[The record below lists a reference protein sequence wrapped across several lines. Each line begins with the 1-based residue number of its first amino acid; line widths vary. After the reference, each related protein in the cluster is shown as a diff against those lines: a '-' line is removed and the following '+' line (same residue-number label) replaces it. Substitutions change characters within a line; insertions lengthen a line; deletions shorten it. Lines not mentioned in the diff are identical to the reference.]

1 MKTAT
6 VRQIRNSFPE
16 VLRHIRN
23 GESVAITSRRK
34 IVATLTPPIEP
45 KAPKRTRPWAN
56 LATRLTELQKQPMLA
71 ISGADLVTQERDR
84 Y

>member
-6 VRQIRNSFPE
+6 VREVRNAFPE

-23 GESVAITSRRK
+23 GETVAITSRRK
-34 IVATLTPPIEP
+34 VVATLAPPLP
-45 KAPKRTRPWAN
+45 SKPSKRTRPWSN
-56 LATRLTELQKQPMLA
+56 LNARLAELEKQPMLA
-71 ISGADLVTQERDR
+71 ISGADLIAQDRDR

>member
-6 VRQIRNSFPE
+6 VREIRNAFPE

-23 GESVAITSRRK
+23 GETVAITYRRK
-34 IVATLTPPIEP
+34 IVASLAPPTAS
-45 KAPKRTRPWAN
+45 KGLKRRRPWAALKAR
-56 LATRLTELQKQPMLA
+56 LAELQKQPMLA
-71 ISGADLVTQERDR
+71 VSGADLLAQDRDR